1 MPGMVDG
8 ANAAGQ
14 TPLSLAEARL
24 RKWQEDFDK
33 ETDSETK
40 AVLEDELEL
49 ASRIVDVMK
58 EELGD
63 E

>member
-1 MPGMVDG
+1 MVDG